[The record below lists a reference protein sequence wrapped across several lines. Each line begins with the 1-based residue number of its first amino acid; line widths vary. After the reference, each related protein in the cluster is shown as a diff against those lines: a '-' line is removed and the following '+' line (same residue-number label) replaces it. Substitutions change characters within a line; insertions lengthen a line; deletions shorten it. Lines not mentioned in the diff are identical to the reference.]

1 MWQNALVAVC
11 DDLFLLTKTAQKKK
25 TTEFLM
31 MKYKNL
37 TWKEERVEMLGPYFF
52 SLLVFSRVFF
62 IIILNC
68 VGEYD

>member
-11 DDLFLLTKTAQKKK
+11 DDLFLLTKTAQKK

-37 TWKEERVEMLGPYFF
+37 TWKEERVEMLGSYFF
-52 SLLVFSRVFF
+52 H
-62 IIILNC
+62 C
-68 VGEYD
+68 